1 MTRDL
6 FPFVVLDKTVE
17 RLVLRVNSDPRYAE
31 HKEKI
36 ISVLKILHTKFAE
49 DMRGSDK
56 SQSKAKLQELFDEG
70 LHTDTA
76 SAIFTAIIMLAI
88 AKALEEAEAKS

>member
-6 FPFVVLDKTVE
+6 FPFVVLDKTIE
-17 RLVLRVNSDPRYAE
+17 RLVRRANSDPRLAPSR
-31 HKEKI
+31 EKI

-49 DMRGSDK
+49 DMRGPDK

-70 LHTDTA
+70 LHTDSA
-76 SAIFTAIIMLAI
+76 SAIFTAVIMSAI
-88 AKALEEAEAKS
+88 AKTLKEA